1 MWGYGFGGCGGAAA
15 LVESVDGVA
24 LVRAAVVGGVSRA
37 VWLRECGSA
46 VVGGESSDGVKQ
58 F

>member
-1 MWGYGFGGCGGAAA
+1 M
-15 LVESVDGVA
+15 DGVA

-37 VWLRECGSA
+37 VRRGWRECGSVA
-46 VVGGESSDGVKQ
+46 VGGVWGDGVKQ